1 MIDYQKTKVLGVNPE
16 HWRNH
21 IELEFERKFIVKTG
35 EIDTKEIASYLGL
48 EFIIYYNHEQ
58 PDLVTSMWVKG
69 SLHKYY
75 CRLNGIYAPNQYNDY
90 LKLKGYNGN
99 NFTYL
104 NFCEVL
110 DDLENRF
117 YVDFRYSS
125 LHNIEYGINIKH
137 ELTTALVLDGFILH
151 NGVFFNSERGRL
163 MYMQRA
169 KKTQYEIKVYDKGLQ
184 YGELENVI
192 RFEKKVRKMEHIK
205 KLGINNLNDLR
216 NLNKWEVLF
225 HDLLKCWE
233 ELLFIDNLMKLDE
246 LSEIDIIKVKDYKN
260 PSYWTNIQPNRRD
273 VHKKRYKAIELKHR
287 ANTKEIIRE
296 RIKSAYYQLVRID
309 SSVMESNITH
319 YKIITTH
326 YGLVG

>member
-1 MIDYQKTKVLGVNPE
+1 MIDYQKTRVLGVNPE
-16 HWRNH
+16 LWRNH
-21 IELEFERKFIVKTG
+21 IELEFERKFNIKTG
-35 EIDTKEIASYLGL
+35 ELDTKEMANYLGL
-48 EFIIYYNHEQ
+48 VFIIYYDHDRPE
-58 PDLVTSMWVKG
+58 LVTSMWVNG

-75 CRLNGIYAPNQYNDY
+75 CRLNGIYAPNQYNDF

-104 NFCEVL
+104 NFCEAL

-117 YVDFRYSS
+117 YLNFGYSS
-125 LHNIEYGINIKH
+125 LHNIEYGINNKH
-137 ELTTALVLDGFILH
+137 ELITAFVLDGLILH
-151 NGVFFNSERGRL
+151 NGVFFNTERGRL

-184 YGELENVI
+184 YGELDNVI
-192 RFEKKVRKMEHIK
+192 RFEKKIRKMEHIK

-216 NLNKWEVLF
+216 NSNKWELLF
-225 HDLLKCWE
+225 HDLLKCWD

-246 LSEIDIIKVKDYKN
+246 LCDNDNIKLKDYKN
-260 PSYWTNIQPNRRD
+260 QSYWTNIQPNRRD
-273 VHKKRYKAIELKHR
+273 VHKRRYKAIELKYG
-287 ANTKEIIRE
+287 ATTKE
-296 RIKSAYYQLVRID
+296 RIKDSFKSAYYQLVRID